1 MLQSVS
7 SCFSREEF
15 KRGFA
20 PLKGGSKMNK
30 QIMLSQGGGGE
41 ETTSLIKGLFFKYF
55 ENDILLKMED
65 AAVLSLNSKKIAF
78 TSDSFTVSPLFFNG
92 GNIGKLAIAGT
103 VNDVAMMGAKPLYL
117 TCSFMIEEGFLYDDL
132 EKIVKSM
139 SEELKVSGALIVAGD
154 TKVVPKGSVDGLF
167 INTTGIGEIVKDG
180 ISAHNLSEGDSIIV
194 TNEVGN
200 HGACI
205 LAKREDIELD
215 MELKSDCATLW
226 PMVEALIKEDIAVK
240 SFRDA
245 TRGGLSAVLN
255 EWAETSD
262 ICIEVDED
270 KIPVAPE
277 VNGIC
282 EMLGFEP
289 YEFANE
295 GTMVVCVESRDTQRA
310 LEILKSF
317 DKTSKSSYIG
327 KVTDRYKNRVVLN
340 TPWGSS
346 RYLEPPK
353 GELLPRIC

>member
-1 MLQSVS
+1 MS
-7 SCFSREEF
+7 
-15 KRGFA
+15 
-20 PLKGGSKMNK
+20 NK
-30 QIMLSQGGGGE
+30 KIMLSQGGGGE
-41 ETTSLIKGLFFKYF
+41 ETTSLIKELFFKYF
-55 ENDILLKMED
+55 ENEILLKMED
-65 AAVLSLNSKKIAF
+65 AAILNLNSKKIAF

-117 TCSFMIEEGFLYDDL
+117 TCSFMIEEGFLYGDL
-132 EKIVKSM
+132 EKIVQSM
-139 SEELKVSGALIVAGD
+139 SEELKVSGAMIVAGD

-167 INTTGIGEIVKDG
+167 INTTGIGEVIKDG
-180 ISAHNLSEGDSIIV
+180 ISAHNLSDGDAVIV

-215 MELKSDCATLW
+215 TELKSDCATLW
-226 PMVEALIKEDIAVK
+226 PMVEALIKEDIDIK

-255 EWAETSD
+255 EWAETSNV
-262 ICIEVDED
+262 CIEVDED

-295 GTMVVCVESRDTQRA
+295 GTMVVCVGEKDVKKA
-310 LEILKSF
+310 LEILKGF
-317 DKTSKSSYIG
+317 EKTKKSSYIG
-327 KVTDRYKNRVVLN
+327 KITNKYNKKVVLN

>member
-1 MLQSVS
+1 
-7 SCFSREEF
+7 
-15 KRGFA
+15 
-20 PLKGGSKMNK
+20 MNK
-30 QIMLSQGGGGE
+30 KRVTLSQGGGGE
-41 ETTSLIKGLFFKYF
+41 ETSSLIKELFFRYF
-55 ENDILLKMED
+55 DNQTLLKMED

-78 TSDSFTVSPLFFNG
+78 TTDSFTVSPIFFNG

-103 VNDVAMMGAKPLYL
+103 VNDISMMGAKPLYL
-117 TCSFMIEEGFLYDDL
+117 TCSFMIEEGFLYEDL
-132 EKIVKSM
+132 EIIVKSM
-139 SEELKVSGALIVAGD
+139 AKELKVSGALIVAGD

-167 INTTGIGEIVKDG
+167 INTSGIGEILKEG
-180 ISAHNLSEGDSIIV
+180 ISAHNLKSGDSIIIS
-194 TNEVGN
+194 NEVGN

-215 MELKSDCATLW
+215 IELKTDCATLW
-226 PMVEALIKEDIAVK
+226 PMIDALIKGGVK
-240 SFRDA
+240 IKSLRDA

-262 ICIEVDED
+262 VCIEVDED
-270 KIPVAPE
+270 KIPVADE
-277 VNGIC
+277 VKGIC

-295 GTMVVCVESRDTQRA
+295 GTMAICVEKGDEKKT
-310 LEILKSF
+310 LDILKGF
-317 DKTSKSSYIG
+317 KETQKASYIG
-327 KVTDRYKNRVVLN
+327 KVTDSYRQKVILN

>member
-1 MLQSVS
+1 MS
-7 SCFSREEF
+7 
-15 KRGFA
+15 
-20 PLKGGSKMNK
+20 NK
-30 QIMLSQGGGGE
+30 KIMLSQGGGGE
-41 ETTSLIKGLFFKYF
+41 ETTSLIKELFFKYF
-55 ENDILLKMED
+55 ENEILLKMED
-65 AAVLSLNSKKIAF
+65 AAILNLNSKKIAF

-117 TCSFMIEEGFLYDDL
+117 TCSFMIEEGFLYGDL
-132 EKIVKSM
+132 EKIVQSM
-139 SEELKVSGALIVAGD
+139 SEELKVSGAMIVAGD

-167 INTTGIGEIVKDG
+167 INTTGIGEVIKDG
-180 ISAHNLSEGDSIIV
+180 ISAHNLSDGDAVIV

-215 MELKSDCATLW
+215 TELKSDCATLW
-226 PMVEALIKEDIAVK
+226 PMVEALIKEDIDIK

-255 EWAETSD
+255 EWAETSNV
-262 ICIEVDED
+262 CIEVDED

-277 VNGIC
+277 VKGIC

-295 GTMVVCVESRDTQRA
+295 GTMVVCVGEKDVKKA
-310 LEILKSF
+310 LEILKGF
-317 DKTSKSSYIG
+317 EKTKKSSYIG
-327 KVTDRYKNRVVLN
+327 KITNKYNKRVVLN